1 VVPATIAI
9 KNGICRIGLSSE
21 ELEDLAKAG
30 EEGRAKKCSTRD
42 LPLIMA
48 TRHQTQDPA
57 MGDLWGATTVASTMK
72 LAHAAGI
79 STFVTGGCG
88 GVHRNGHV
96 SMDVS
101 ADLTEL
107 SRTPV
112 VVVSAGIKSILD
124 IERTLEVLE
133 TNSVPT
139 IAWQTDEFPAFFSTK
154 SGVASPARMDSADQV
169 ASAYWAAR
177 ALDLPQGMMV
187 AVPNDDPAGA
197 KVEQAIQE
205 ALGEATRK
213 GISGQAVTPFILKQV
228 AEKTEGDSLRSN
240 MALVRRNA
248 EVGADIAI
256 AIAAS
261 NTFSATQEQE
271 STAGKSRNDSF
282 SGSAAPKSMNLS
294 VLHRSGELRMSPLSP
309 EQPVRSEVL
318 EHSSFLVM
326 DGIASLSKMKSA
338 AERAIQTHVH
348 VVFIP
353 SGMKNAA
360 SSARDDTFMSHLKYA
375 VVDVEELLAL
385 SDGWTDSYEDMECAR
400 REGSLKIVKEAAK
413 LVLNN
418 MTPDSAFLL
427 ITLGS
432 RGLLMGARDGKGEP
446 LFNDFP
452 VRENIEINKGT
463 AASDCMCGAFLNAL
477 LEGHDQFTAAAKGVE
492 AVDNLLFYG
501 KSIYPLLSQFEARG
515 RV

>member
-1 VVPATIAI
+1 MIAI
-9 KNGICRIGLSSE
+9 KNGTCRIGLSPE
-21 ELEDLAKAG
+21 ELEDLAMAG

-48 TRHQTQDPA
+48 TQNQKQNPA
-57 MGDLWGATTVASTMK
+57 TTTGDLWGATTVASTMK

-88 GVHRNGHV
+88 GVHRDGHV

-139 IAWQTDEFPAFFSTK
+139 VAWQTDEFPAFFSTN

-169 ASAYWAAR
+169 ALAYWAAR
-177 ALDLPQGMMV
+177 ALKLPQGMMV

-205 ALGEATRK
+205 ALGEAARK
-213 GISGQAVTPFILKQV
+213 GIHGQAVTPFILKQV

-261 NTFSATQEQE
+261 NPFSEKQEQKSTTTE
-271 STAGKSRNDSF
+271 KGLNDAFAGSTAPR
-282 SGSAAPKSMNLS
+282 SMNLS

-326 DGIASLSKMKSA
+326 DGIAPLSRMKSV
-338 AERAIQTHVH
+338 AERAIENHVQ

-353 SGMKNAA
+353 AGMKNAV
-360 SSARDDTFMSHLKYA
+360 SSARDDTFLSHLKYA
-375 VVDVEELLAL
+375 VVDVEELLTL
-385 SDGWTDSYEDMECAR
+385 SDGWTDSYEDLEYAW
-400 REGSLKIVKEAAK
+400 REASLETVKEAAAI
-413 LVLNN
+413 VLNN

-432 RGLLMGARDGKGEP
+432 RGLLMGAREGKSEP
-446 LFNDFP
+446 FFTDFA
-452 VRENIEINKGT
+452 VREDIEITKGT

-477 LEGHDQFTAAAKGVE
+477 LEGHDEFTAAEKGVK

-501 KSIYPLLSQFEARG
+501 KSSYPLLSQFEVTG

>member
-1 VVPATIAI
+1 MVPATIAI
-9 KNGICRIGLSSE
+9 KNGICRIGLSPE

-48 TRHQTQDPA
+48 TRNQKQDPTT
-57 MGDLWGATTVASTMK
+57 GDSWGATTVASTMK
-72 LAHAAGI
+72 LAHTAGI

-88 GVHRNGHV
+88 GVHRNGQI

-139 IAWQTDEFPAFFSTK
+139 VAWGTDEFPAFFSTK

-177 ALDLPQGMMV
+177 ALNLPQGMMV

-197 KVEQAIQE
+197 KVEEAIQE
-205 ALGEATRK
+205 ALGEAARK
-213 GISGQAVTPFILKQV
+213 GITGQAVTPFILKQV

-261 NTFSATQEQE
+261 NAFSAKQEQA
-271 STAGKSRNDSF
+271 STTEKRHNDSF
-282 SGSAAPKSMNLS
+282 TGSIAPQPMNLS

-309 EQPVRSEVL
+309 KQPVRSEVL

-338 AERAIQTHVH
+338 AERAIQNHVQ

-353 SGMKNAA
+353 ASMKNAV
-360 SSARDDTFMSHLKYA
+360 SSGRDDTFLSHLKYA
-375 VVDVEELLAL
+375 IVDVEELLAL
-385 SDGWTDSYEDMECAR
+385 SDGWTDSYDDLEYAR
-400 REGSLKIVKEAAK
+400 RETSLKIVKEAAK
-413 LVLNN
+413 LVLNK

-432 RGLLMGARDGKGEP
+432 RGLLMCARDGKNEP
-446 LFNDFP
+446 LFTDFP
-452 VRENIEINKGT
+452 VRKSIEISKGT
-463 AASDCMCGAFLNAL
+463 ASSDSMCGAFLNAL
-477 LEGHDQFTAAAKGVE
+477 LEGHDQTTAAAKGVE
-492 AVDNLLFYG
+492 AVDNLLFHG

-515 RV
+515 IV